1 MVKTKVQ
8 DLASELGVASEQL
21 MSLLKEMHVFAR
33 GPQSSL
39 EDDQVAA
46 LRVRWEREKRKQ
58 KTDAPAAKPKRRGR
72 FRPRARH
79 P

>member
-1 MVKTKVQ
+1 VVKTKVQ

-21 MSLLKEMHVFAR
+21 MTLLKEMHVFAR

-58 KTDAPAAKPKRRGR
+58 KSATTC
-72 FRPRARH
+72 
-79 P
+79 